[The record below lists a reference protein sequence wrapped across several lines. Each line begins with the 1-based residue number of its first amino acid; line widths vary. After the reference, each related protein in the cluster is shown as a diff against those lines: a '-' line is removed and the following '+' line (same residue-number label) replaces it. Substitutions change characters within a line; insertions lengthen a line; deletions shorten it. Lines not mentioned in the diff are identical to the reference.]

1 MQVLA
6 GTSGYSYAEWKGAFY
21 PAKLPASEMLH
32 FYAEHFATVEINN
45 TFYRM
50 PAETMLARWAREVPA
65 QFAFTLKAPRR
76 ITHEKRLREVAQEV
90 AEFVRRAAALGDK
103 LGVILFQLPP
113 YLRKDLPLLE
123 DFLALLPPERRVAVE
138 FRHASWQDDAV
149 YEALTARGAMS
160 CVADTDKGDTPL
172 VSTADCGYLRLRP
185 KLVAMMLLLLLLSL
199 ASLFLLYW
207 QAERRLVAQVER
219 HTTDLS
225 TAIRVSVE
233 QLTSKGRTTE
243 ARLQDYVQRLERRG
257 VREISILS
265 NEREVIAS
273 SNPGRV
279 GARIDPRQRALLIT
293 ARLGEEA
300 FGEREQ
306 KIYNLIVPITVGAQP
321 RGYILVSM
329 ILDDFATLL
338 RVNLLKRIFLTVFV
352 FAVGIAG
359 SLALAWRVT
368 RPIQE
373 VVEAARRVAS
383 GDLSQTLPAERRDE
397 IGELERS
404 FNEMVERLR
413 ANRAL
418 EARLHQAERLSAI
431 GQLASGIAH
440 EVRNPLNF
448 INLSIDFLRSRY
460 APPPGAEREE
470 FDRLVESV
478 KKEVPRLDGMIE
490 NFLILGKPL
499 KLDRKPC
506 RVEVLL
512 DDVAQVA
519 RQKAA
524 AQQIQ
529 VEEHVAPGLPAVV
542 ADGAQLKTCFMNLM
556 VNAFQAMP
564 QGGRLQIAATPMP
577 GDAGD
582 GGL

>member
-1 MQVLA
+1 M
-6 GTSGYSYAEWKGAFY
+6 
-21 PAKLPASEMLH
+21 
-32 FYAEHFATVEINN
+32 
-45 TFYRM
+45 
-50 PAETMLARWAREVPA
+50 
-65 QFAFTLKAPRR
+65 
-76 ITHEKRLREVAQEV
+76 
-90 AEFVRRAAALGDK
+90 
-103 LGVILFQLPP
+103 
-113 YLRKDLPLLE
+113 
-123 DFLALLPPERRVAVE
+123 
-138 FRHASWQDDAV
+138 
-149 YEALTARGAMS
+149 RGWFEN
-160 CVADTDKGDTPL
+160 
-172 VSTADCGYLRLRP
+172 LRLRT

-225 TAIRVSVE
+225 TAIKVSVE
-233 QLTSKGRTTE
+233 QLTSKGRTSE

-265 NEREVIAS
+265 NESEVIAS
-273 SNPGRV
+273 SNPRRV
-279 GARIDPRQRALLIT
+279 GARIDPRQRDLLIT

-306 KIYNLIVPITVGAQP
+306 KTYNLIVPITVGAQP

-338 RVNLLKRIFLTVFV
+338 QVNLLKRIFLTLFV
-352 FAVGIAG
+352 FGVGIAG
-359 SLALAWRVT
+359 SLALAWRIT
-368 RPIQE
+368 RPIQQ
-373 VVEAARRVAS
+373 VVEAARQVAS

-478 KKEVPRLDGMIE
+478 KKEVHRLNGMIE

-542 ADGAQLKTCFMNLM
+542 ADGAQLKACFMNLM

-564 QGGRLQIAATPMP
+564 RGGRLQIAATPAP
-577 GDAGD
+577 EDGGGSPAIEVAFRDTGGGIPAGDLPRVFEPYFTTKEAGIGLGLAITRKIVEEHGGSIRVESREGEGTRVAIILPVADSAATVAPVADGSATQLPVADSGATVGPAGD
-582 GGL
+582 GAAGRAGAAEPAGGGRPAAAGTKEAA

>member
-1 MQVLA
+1 MH
-6 GTSGYSYAEWKGAFY
+6 GWFE
-21 PAKLPASEMLH
+21 
-32 FYAEHFATVEINN
+32 N
-45 TFYRM
+45 
-50 PAETMLARWAREVPA
+50 
-65 QFAFTLKAPRR
+65 
-76 ITHEKRLREVAQEV
+76 
-90 AEFVRRAAALGDK
+90 
-103 LGVILFQLPP
+103 
-113 YLRKDLPLLE
+113 
-123 DFLALLPPERRVAVE
+123 
-138 FRHASWQDDAV
+138 
-149 YEALTARGAMS
+149 
-160 CVADTDKGDTPL
+160 
-172 VSTADCGYLRLRP
+172 LRLRT
-185 KLVAMMLLLLLLSL
+185 KLVAMMFLLLLLSL
-199 ASLFLLYW
+199 ASLFTLYW

-279 GARIDPRQRALLIT
+279 GARIDPRQRDLLIT

-306 KIYNLIVPITVGAQP
+306 KTYNLIVPITVGAQR

-338 RVNLLKRIFLTVFV
+338 RVNLLKRIFLTIFV

-368 RPIQE
+368 RPIHQ

-383 GDLSQTLPAERRDE
+383 GDLSLTLPAERRDE

-460 APPPGAEREE
+460 APAAGADREE

-478 KKEVPRLDGMIE
+478 KKEVHRLNGMIE

-512 DDVAQVA
+512 DDVGQVA

-529 VEEHVAPGLPAVV
+529 VEAQVAAGLPAVV
-542 ADGAQLKTCFMNLM
+542 ADAAQLKTCFMNLT

-564 QGGRLQIAATPMP
+564 RGGRLQIAATPVP
-577 GDAGD
+577 GD
-582 GGL
+582 GGGCVGIEVAFRDTGGGIPAEDLPRVFEPYFTTKEAGIGLGLAITKKIVEEHGGSIGVESRPGEGTRVAIVLPVADSAATVVPVADGSAARRPAADPAGAVAAEADGAAARRPAAEAAAAGAAAPPPPGHPAASGTKEAA

>member
-1 MQVLA
+1 M
-6 GTSGYSYAEWKGAFY
+6 
-21 PAKLPASEMLH
+21 
-32 FYAEHFATVEINN
+32 
-45 TFYRM
+45 
-50 PAETMLARWAREVPA
+50 
-65 QFAFTLKAPRR
+65 
-76 ITHEKRLREVAQEV
+76 
-90 AEFVRRAAALGDK
+90 
-103 LGVILFQLPP
+103 
-113 YLRKDLPLLE
+113 
-123 DFLALLPPERRVAVE
+123 
-138 FRHASWQDDAV
+138 
-149 YEALTARGAMS
+149 RGWFEN
-160 CVADTDKGDTPL
+160 
-172 VSTADCGYLRLRP
+172 LRLQT

-199 ASLFLLYW
+199 ASLFFLYW
-207 QAERRLVAQVER
+207 QAERRLVGQVER

-225 TAIRVSVE
+225 TAIKVSVE

-273 SNPGRV
+273 SNPRRV
-279 GARIDPRQRALLIT
+279 GARVDPAQRDLLIT

-300 FGEREQ
+300 FGQREQ
-306 KIYNLIVPITVGAQP
+306 KTYNLIVPITVSSQR

-329 ILDDFATLL
+329 ILDDFANLI
-338 RVNLLKRIFLTVFV
+338 RVNLLKRIFLTLFV

-368 RPIQE
+368 RPLHE
-373 VVEAARRVAS
+373 VVEAAQRVAS
-383 GDLSQTLPAERRDE
+383 GDLSRTLPVTRRDE

-448 INLSIDFLRSRY
+448 INLSIDYLRSRF
-460 APPPGAEREE
+460 APAAVGEREE
-470 FDRLVESV
+470 FDRLVDSV
-478 KKEVPRLDGMIE
+478 KKEVHRLNGMIE
-490 NFLILGKPL
+490 NFLTLGRPL

-506 RVEVLL
+506 HVETLL

-529 VEEHVAPGLPAVV
+529 VEERVAAGLPPVV

-564 QGGRLQIAATPMP
+564 RGGRLRITAAPANGAGPAGDAAPPTMAAIEVVFQDTGSGIPVADLPRIFEPYFTTKEAGIGLGLAITKKIVEEHGGSISVESQPGEGTRVAILLPVADSAATEAPVAEDP
-577 GDAGD
+577 ATRRPAPADAASRRAA
-582 GGL
+582 

>member
-1 MQVLA
+1 M
-6 GTSGYSYAEWKGAFY
+6 
-21 PAKLPASEMLH
+21 
-32 FYAEHFATVEINN
+32 
-45 TFYRM
+45 
-50 PAETMLARWAREVPA
+50 
-65 QFAFTLKAPRR
+65 
-76 ITHEKRLREVAQEV
+76 
-90 AEFVRRAAALGDK
+90 
-103 LGVILFQLPP
+103 
-113 YLRKDLPLLE
+113 
-123 DFLALLPPERRVAVE
+123 
-138 FRHASWQDDAV
+138 
-149 YEALTARGAMS
+149 RGWFEN
-160 CVADTDKGDTPL
+160 
-172 VSTADCGYLRLRP
+172 LRLRT

-199 ASLFLLYW
+199 ASLFVLYW

-225 TAIRVSVE
+225 TAIKVSVE
-233 QLTSKGRTTE
+233 QLTSKGRTSE

-273 SNPGRV
+273 SNPRRV
-279 GARIDPRQRALLIT
+279 GARIDPRQRDLLIT

-306 KIYNLIVPITVGAQP
+306 KTYNLIVPITVGAQP

-368 RPIQE
+368 RPLQQ
-373 VVEAARRVAS
+373 VVEAARQVAS

-478 KKEVPRLDGMIE
+478 KKEVHRLNGMIE

-529 VEEHVAPGLPAVV
+529 VEEQVAAGLPAVV

-564 QGGRLQIAATPMP
+564 RGGRLQIAATPVP
-577 GDAGD
+577 ADGGGCHAIEVAFRDTGGGIPAGDLPRVFEPYFTTKEAGIGLGLAITRKIVEEHGGSIRVESREGEGTRVAIILPVADSAATVAPVADGSAPRLPAADAGATVVPAGD
-582 GGL
+582 GAAARAGAAEPAGGGRPAAAGTREAA

>member
-1 MQVLA
+1 M
-6 GTSGYSYAEWKGAFY
+6 
-21 PAKLPASEMLH
+21 
-32 FYAEHFATVEINN
+32 
-45 TFYRM
+45 
-50 PAETMLARWAREVPA
+50 
-65 QFAFTLKAPRR
+65 
-76 ITHEKRLREVAQEV
+76 
-90 AEFVRRAAALGDK
+90 
-103 LGVILFQLPP
+103 
-113 YLRKDLPLLE
+113 
-123 DFLALLPPERRVAVE
+123 
-138 FRHASWQDDAV
+138 
-149 YEALTARGAMS
+149 RG
-160 CVADTDKGDTPL
+160 GFEN
-172 VSTADCGYLRLRP
+172 LRLRT
-185 KLVAMMLLLLLLSL
+185 KLVVMMLLLLLLSL

-207 QAERRLVAQVER
+207 QAERLLVAQVER

-225 TAIRVSVE
+225 TAIKVSVE

-243 ARLQDYVQRLERRG
+243 ARLQDYVHRLEQRG

-273 SNPGRV
+273 SNPRRV
-279 GARIDPRQRALLIT
+279 GARVDPRRRDLLIT

-306 KIYNLIVPITVGAQP
+306 KTYNLIVPITVGTQ
-321 RGYILVSM
+321 RTGYILVSM
-329 ILDDFATLL
+329 ILDDFANLV
-338 RVNLLKRIFLTVFV
+338 RVNLLKRIVLTVLV
-352 FAVGIAG
+352 FALGIAA
-359 SLALAWRVT
+359 SLVLAWKVT
-368 RPIQE
+368 RPIQQ
-373 VVEAARRVAS
+373 VVEAAQRVAH
-383 GDLSQTLPAERRDE
+383 GDLDQTLPADRRDE

-448 INLSIDFLRSRY
+448 INLSIDFLRSRFGP
-460 APPPGAEREE
+460 AAGADREE

-478 KKEVPRLDGMIE
+478 KKEIHRLNGMIE
-490 NFLILGKPL
+490 NFLLLGKPL

-506 RVEVLL
+506 RVDVLL

-529 VEEHVAPGLPAVV
+529 VEAQVAPALPPVV
-542 ADGAQLKTCFMNLM
+542 ADGAQLKTCFMNLL

-564 QGGRLQIAATPMP
+564 NGGRLQIAAAAVNGGAGGPAAVEVTFRDTGNGIPAADLPRIFEPYFTTKEAGIGLGLAITKKIVEEHGGSIGVESRP
-577 GDAGD
+577 GEGTRVAIVLPVTDDAATR
-582 GGL
+582 LPEAEPAARPPTEAARVER

>member
-1 MQVLA
+1 MMR
-6 GTSGYSYAEWKGAFY
+6 GWFENF
-21 PAKLPASEMLH
+21 
-32 FYAEHFATVEINN
+32 
-45 TFYRM
+45 
-50 PAETMLARWAREVPA
+50 
-65 QFAFTLKAPRR
+65 
-76 ITHEKRLREVAQEV
+76 RLQ
-90 AEFVRRAAALGDK
+90 
-103 LGVILFQLPP
+103 
-113 YLRKDLPLLE
+113 
-123 DFLALLPPERRVAVE
+123 
-138 FRHASWQDDAV
+138 
-149 YEALTARGAMS
+149 T
-160 CVADTDKGDTPL
+160 
-172 VSTADCGYLRLRP
+172 
-185 KLVAMMLLLLLLSL
+185 KLVAMMLLLLLMSL

-225 TAIRVSVE
+225 TAIKVSVE

-279 GARIDPRQRALLIT
+279 GARVDPRQRDLLIT

-306 KIYNLIVPITVGAQP
+306 KTYNLIVPITVGAQR

-329 ILDDFATLL
+329 ILDDFAKLL

-352 FAVGIAG
+352 FAVGIAA
-359 SLALAWRVT
+359 SLGLAWRVT
-368 RPIQE
+368 RPIHQ
-373 VVEAARRVAS
+373 VVEAAQRVAR

-397 IGELERS
+397 VGELERS

-448 INLSIDFLRSRY
+448 INLSIDYLRSRY
-460 APPPGAEREE
+460 APAAGRDREE
-470 FDRLVESV
+470 FDRLVDSV
-478 KKEVPRLDGMIE
+478 KKEVHRLNGMVE
-490 NFLILGKPL
+490 NFLTLGRPL

-506 RVEVLL
+506 QVEVLL

-529 VEEHVAPGLPAVV
+529 VEERVAPGLPPVV

-564 QGGRLQIAATPMP
+564 RGGRLQITAGPVNGAGAGLPQDTGAAVADLEVPPLPPTGPLPVAAIEVAFRDTGSGIPAADLPHIFEPYFTTKEAGIGLGLAITKKIVEEHGGSIGVESRPGEGTRVAIILPVADFAATVAPVADGSAARLP
-577 GDAGD
+577 GAGARTER
-582 GGL
+582 

>member
-1 MQVLA
+1 M
-6 GTSGYSYAEWKGAFY
+6 
-21 PAKLPASEMLH
+21 
-32 FYAEHFATVEINN
+32 
-45 TFYRM
+45 
-50 PAETMLARWAREVPA
+50 TM
-65 QFAFTLKAPRR
+65 
-76 ITHEKRLREVAQEV
+76 
-90 AEFVRRAAALGDK
+90 
-103 LGVILFQLPP
+103 
-113 YLRKDLPLLE
+113 
-123 DFLALLPPERRVAVE
+123 
-138 FRHASWQDDAV
+138 
-149 YEALTARGAMS
+149 RGWFEN
-160 CVADTDKGDTPL
+160 
-172 VSTADCGYLRLRP
+172 LRLRT
-185 KLVAMMLLLLLLSL
+185 KLVAMMLGLLLLSL

-207 QAERRLVAQVER
+207 QAERRLVSQVER

-225 TAIRVSVE
+225 TAIKVSVE
-233 QLTSKGRTTE
+233 QLTSKGRTKE
-243 ARLQDYVQRLERRG
+243 ARLRDYVQRLEQRG

-279 GARIDPRQRALLIT
+279 GARINPRQRDLLIT

-306 KIYNLIVPITVGAQP
+306 KTYNLIVPITVGTQ
-321 RGYILVSM
+321 RTGYILVSM
-329 ILDDFATLL
+329 ILDDFANLV
-338 RVNLLKRIFLTVFV
+338 RVNLYKRVFLTVFV
-352 FAVGIAG
+352 FGLGISG
-359 SLALAWRVT
+359 SLVLAWRIT
-368 RPIQE
+368 RPIQQ
-373 VVEAARRVAS
+373 VVAAAQRVAR
-383 GDLSQTLPAERRDE
+383 GDLDQTLPAHGGDE
-397 IGELERS
+397 VGELERS

-448 INLSIDFLRSRY
+448 INLSIDYLRSRF
-460 APPPGAEREE
+460 APAAAADREE

-478 KKEVPRLDGMIE
+478 KKEVHRLNGMIE
-490 NFLILGKPL
+490 NFLTLGKPL

-506 RVEVLL
+506 RVDILL

-524 AQQIQ
+524 AQRIQ
-529 VEEHVAPGLPAVV
+529 VEEWLAPGLPPVM

-564 QGGRLQIAATPMP
+564 EGGRLQISAAPAGTNGGAPAP
-577 GDAGD
+577 GAGPPPGEM
-582 GGL
+582 GGVAGGAPEIEVAFQDTGNGIAAADLPRIFEPYFTTKEAGIGLGLALTRKIVEEHGGSIAVASEPGKGTRVAVRLPVARRGAEGLPAPAGEPGRLPVGSEAGANR

>member
-1 MQVLA
+1 M
-6 GTSGYSYAEWKGAFY
+6 
-21 PAKLPASEMLH
+21 
-32 FYAEHFATVEINN
+32 
-45 TFYRM
+45 
-50 PAETMLARWAREVPA
+50 
-65 QFAFTLKAPRR
+65 
-76 ITHEKRLREVAQEV
+76 
-90 AEFVRRAAALGDK
+90 
-103 LGVILFQLPP
+103 
-113 YLRKDLPLLE
+113 
-123 DFLALLPPERRVAVE
+123 
-138 FRHASWQDDAV
+138 
-149 YEALTARGAMS
+149 RGS
-160 CVADTDKGDTPL
+160 FEN
-172 VSTADCGYLRLRP
+172 LRLQT

-199 ASLFLLYW
+199 ASLFFLYW

-225 TAIRVSVE
+225 TAIKVSVE
-233 QLTSKGRTTE
+233 QLTSRGRTTE

-265 NEREVIAS
+265 NEGDIKAS
-273 SNPGRV
+273 SNPRRV
-279 GARIDPRQRALLIT
+279 GAQIDPRQRDLLIT

-306 KIYNLIVPITVGAQP
+306 KTYNLIIPITVGAQR

-329 ILDDFATLL
+329 ILDDFANLI
-338 RVNLLKRIFLTVFV
+338 RVNLLKRIFLTILVFTL
-352 FAVGIAG
+352 GIAG

-368 RPIQE
+368 RPLHE
-373 VVEAARRVAS
+373 VVEAAQRVAS
-383 GDLSQTLPAERRDE
+383 GDLSRTLPAARRDE

-448 INLSIDFLRSRY
+448 INLSIDYLRSRF
-460 APPPGAEREE
+460 APAAAGEREE
-470 FDRLVESV
+470 FDRLVDSV
-478 KKEVPRLDGMIE
+478 KKEVHRLNGMIE
-490 NFLILGKPL
+490 NFLTLGRPL

-506 RVEVLL
+506 HVEVLL

-519 RQKAA
+519 REKAA

-529 VEEHVAPGLPAVV
+529 VEERVAASLPPVV

-564 QGGRLQIAATPMP
+564 RGGRLQITAAPVNGTGGGPAGGTAPPPVAAIEVVFQDTGGGIPVADLPRIFEPYYTTKEAGIGLGLAITKKIVEEHGGSISVESQPGEGTRVAILLPVADSAATVAAVAEDPATRRP
-577 GDAGD
+577 AAAEAAPRRAA
-582 GGL
+582 

>member
-1 MQVLA
+1 M
-6 GTSGYSYAEWKGAFY
+6 
-21 PAKLPASEMLH
+21 
-32 FYAEHFATVEINN
+32 
-45 TFYRM
+45 
-50 PAETMLARWAREVPA
+50 
-65 QFAFTLKAPRR
+65 
-76 ITHEKRLREVAQEV
+76 
-90 AEFVRRAAALGDK
+90 
-103 LGVILFQLPP
+103 
-113 YLRKDLPLLE
+113 
-123 DFLALLPPERRVAVE
+123 
-138 FRHASWQDDAV
+138 
-149 YEALTARGAMS
+149 RGWFEN
-160 CVADTDKGDTPL
+160 
-172 VSTADCGYLRLRP
+172 LRLRTQ
-185 KLVAMMLLLLLLSL
+185 LVAMMLLLLLLSL
-199 ASLFLLYW
+199 ASLFVLYW

-225 TAIRVSVE
+225 TAIKVSVE

-243 ARLQDYVQRLERRG
+243 ARLQDYMQRLERRG

-273 SNPGRV
+273 SNPRRV
-279 GARIDPRQRALLIT
+279 GARIDPRQRDLLIT

-306 KIYNLIVPITVGAQP
+306 KTYNLIVPITVGAQP

-329 ILDDFATLL
+329 ILDDFANLI
-338 RVNLLKRIFLTVFV
+338 RVNLLKRIFLTIFV

-368 RPIQE
+368 RPLQE

-448 INLSIDFLRSRY
+448 INLSIDYLRSRF
-460 APPPGAEREE
+460 APGEAGDREE
-470 FDRLVESV
+470 FNRLVQSV
-478 KKEVPRLDGMIE
+478 KKEVHRLNGMVE
-490 NFLILGKPL
+490 NFLLLGKPL
-499 KLDRKPC
+499 KLDRTPC

-529 VEEHVAPGLPAVV
+529 VEERVEPGLPPVV
-542 ADGAQLKTCFMNLM
+542 ADAAQLKTCFMNLM

-564 QGGRLQIAATPMP
+564 QGGRLRIQASLVDEGTEARPTALSAGADGSAGEVPPAPASGSPSVAAVRVVFQDTGSGIPAADLPHIFEPYFTTKEAGIGLGLAITRKIIEEHGGTIGLESRPGEGTRVAVVLPVADAAAAGTPAAKV
-577 GDAGD
+577 AGARSAVPAAGSD
-582 GGL
+582 GFAGSAAKETAQPAPSVEARQER